1 MLPASRVHRVFRLML
16 PTSTIPSSRL
26 FTSTVFHFIMLH
38 ILRTSRVLSLAIAWI
53 AAPVLLA
60 QSPQRAID
68 EQVPQAIAIRD
79 GYLLSEPVPSKRTLH
94 IVYWTPK
101 DREPIDGY
109 QQRLT
114 RVMLDIQAFYRTE
127 MNRLGFGLTSFEL
140 PLDSDQQIRIHLV
153 QGNQPYANYNVNS
166 GGAIREECRPHLAQS
181 GIDIDRETIVLFC
194 NMSNWDPQAM
204 TMSQNSPYYAT
215 GGLRNGT
222 AWQVD
227 SALLD
232 SARLTDKEPI
242 ITDAQYGRIS
252 VGKYNS
258 IFVGGV
264 CHELGHALGL
274 PHDKERPDEARAFG
288 TSLMGSGNRTY
299 GDDRRGEGRGSFLTL
314 ADGLRLAAH
323 PLFTRNEKGIDLP
336 PFATIQSIEIDM
348 ADDQQSFM
356 FRGQVH
362 ADPPAYAVI
371 GYLDPTGGSDY
382 DATTTTAIPDAQGNF
397 RLACRPPRQA
407 GSGALRLVVCQS
419 NGGRI
424 NDQTKAIPYQLESDG
439 TIDLK
444 NYTSL
449 LQLEEVVAAIRDRQ
463 PAAAT
468 AALEKLE
475 RNLAD
480 RSDKPRILDV
490 ARSLVRSLNAPQR
503 KPLEPRDEA
512 NIWLSDS
519 QPLSAQVGWL
529 RPMFDRVPNESIV
542 MSLGGQLYAHGLYA
556 HAPSNYTYSLKGHWT
571 RLSGHFGVADGHDG
585 SCIFVIRCDGVERW
599 RSESITQGQAYDFNV
614 ALNETDRLELIV
626 EDSGDG
632 NGGDWGLWTD
642 VQLHK

>member
-1 MLPASRVHRVFRLML
+1 MML
-16 PTSTIPSSRL
+16 TSVL
-26 FTSTVFHFIMLH
+26 LH
-38 ILRTSRVLSLAIAWI
+38 TLRTSRFSFLVLATI
-53 AAPVLLA
+53 AAPALLA
-60 QSPQRAID
+60 QSPQIDID
-68 EQVPQAIAIRD
+68 EQVPRAIAIRD
-79 GYLLSEPVPSKRTLH
+79 AYLLSEPVPSHRTLH
-94 IVYWTPK
+94 VVYWTPK

-127 MNRLGFGLTSFEL
+127 MHRLGLGQASFEL

-153 QGNQPYANYNVNS
+153 QGKKPYASYNVNS
-166 GGAIREECRPHLAQS
+166 GNAIREECRPYLAQS
-181 GIDIDRETIVLFC
+181 GIELDRETIVLFC
-194 NMSNWDPQAM
+194 NMSNWDPQTM

-232 SARLTDKEPI
+232 SARLSEKEPI
-242 ITDAQYGRIS
+242 LTDAQYGRIS

-336 PFATIQSIEIDM
+336 QVATIQSIEIDM
-348 ADDQQSFM
+348 AEDQKSFV
-356 FRGQVH
+356 FTGQVH
-362 ADPPAYAVI
+362 ADPPAYAVV

-397 RLACRPPRQA
+397 RLECRPPRQA

-424 NDQTKAIPYQLESDG
+424 NDQSKAIPYQLESDG

-444 NYTSL
+444 NYMSL
-449 LQLEEVVAAIRDRQ
+449 LQLEDVIAAVRDDQ
-463 PAAAT
+463 PSAAS
-468 AALEKLE
+468 AALAKLE
-475 RNLAD
+475 RTLATH
-480 RSDKPRILDV
+480 SDTPPVVSV
-490 ARSLVRSLNAPQR
+490 ARSLLRSMNPPKR
-503 KPLEPRDEA
+503 MPLETQDEA
-512 NIWLSDS
+512 SIWLSDC

-529 RPMFDRVPNESIV
+529 RPMFDRLPNESIV
-542 MSLGGQLYAHGLYA
+542 MSLGGRLYAHGLYA
-556 HAPSNYTYSLKGHWT
+556 HAPSNYTYSLKGNWT

-585 SCIFVIRCDGVERW
+585 SCVFVIRCDGVDRW
-599 RSESITQGQAYDFNV
+599 RSESITQGQAYDFHV
-614 ALNETDRLELIV
+614 ALNGTDRLELIV

-632 NGGDWGLWTD
+632 NGADWGIWTD